1 MFSLFTPLEITNSSK
16 SSVKLCFCLKK
27 LIRRLIGRNM
37 RFNTADSVVKLHRV
51 CVASA
56 RFKSRCL

>member
-37 RFNTADSVVKLHRV
+37 RFNTADSVVKLHSM
-51 CVASA
+51 CSISA
-56 RFKSRCL
+56 F